1 MSDDLHVFCRLYGVQ
16 HRLKITAYNM
26 VQRPHILTVDSS
38 DFLKMMPHVIVG
50 AAYDTFTPYKIL
62 KAGRA
67 DFKIKKIE
75 RSDAYVWRYTFEDY
89 RGQLFETYLI
99 RRIYETPRD
108 CNGVVIKG
116 QSTQI
121 M

>member
-1 MSDDLHVFCRLYGVQ
+1 MSDDLHVLCRLYGVQ

-26 VQRPHILTVDSS
+26 VQQPHILTVDSS

-99 RRIYETPRD
+99 RRTYDYNQYSKSVRA
-108 CNGVVIKG
+108 KR
-116 QSTQI
+116 QSTEAL
-121 M
+121 

>member
-99 RRIYETPRD
+99 RRIYDYNRYSKS
-108 CNGVVIKG
+108 VRAKR